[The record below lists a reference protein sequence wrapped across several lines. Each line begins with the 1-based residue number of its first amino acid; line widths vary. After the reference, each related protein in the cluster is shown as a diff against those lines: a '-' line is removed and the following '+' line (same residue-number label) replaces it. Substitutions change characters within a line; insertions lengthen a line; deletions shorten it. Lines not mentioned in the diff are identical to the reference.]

1 MTEVLEQPI
10 FNVGKQQK
18 EIKPVKHIYTL
29 KERMDLCPGLLD
41 SIDAKVFH
49 QYRFLDEEGIE
60 RFNMTKYLDDNE
72 VNTYTYNTN
81 NF

>member
-1 MTEVLEQPI
+1 MQETQEVV
-10 FNVGKQQK
+10 FNVGKQLK
-18 EIKPVKHIYTL
+18 EVKPIKHIYSL
-29 KERMDLCPGLLD
+29 KERMALCPGLLD

-49 QYRFLDEEGIE
+49 KYRFLDDDGIE

-72 VNTYTYNTN
+72 VNTYTYNTQ